1 MPPDPI
7 RRIDVFGHELHY
19 AHGTYV
25 MSGGRAAES
34 QSSTLVRVTTAAG
47 VEGWGESCPLG
58 TTYLPAFAEGG
69 RAAIREMAPS
79 LLGVD
84 ATNLA
89 AVGAAMDGALMGHAY
104 AKSPIDVAC
113 WDILGKI
120 SGQPVCNLLG
130 GRLNES
136 FQLYEAVPLAA
147 PQEMAAYVT
156 ERRAAGIR
164 HFQLKV
170 GNKPRADAERVEAVL
185 RVATADDLLV
195 ADANGGWRFQ
205 DAVVA
210 ARLLGELGGVHLEQ
224 PCATLAEC
232 RRIRALTDLPM
243 VLDECVSDPASLIE
257 AADAGAGAINLKIGK
272 VGGLSRARVMR
283 DLAVSLGVAL
293 TVEDTWGGDV
303 TTAAVAHLAASV
315 PPRSLFTVS
324 FFNDWTAEHVAGYTP
339 RSQNGQGAAPN
350 GPGLGIEVDASMLG
364 EPLFSVSEG
373 LRT

>member
-1 MPPDPI
+1 MALPDPI
-7 RRIDVFGHELHY
+7 RRIDVFGYELHY

-34 QSSTLVRVTTAAG
+34 QSSTLVRVTTESG

-69 RAAIREMAPS
+69 RAAIREIAPS

-84 ATNLA
+84 ATNPA
-89 AVGAAMDGALMGHAY
+89 AVGAAMDAALMGHAY

-113 WDILGKI
+113 LDITGKVN
-120 SGQPVCNLLG
+120 GQPVCNLLG

-136 FQLYEAVPLAA
+136 FQLYEAVPLGPPA
-147 PQEMAAYVT
+147 EMAAYVT
-156 ERRAAGIR
+156 ERKRAGIR

-170 GNKPRADAERVEAVL
+170 GNAPADDAARVEAVL
-185 RVATADDLLV
+185 GVVDADDLLV

-210 ARLLGELGGVHLEQ
+210 ARLLGALGGIHLEQ
-224 PCATLAEC
+224 PCVTLAEC

-243 VLDECVSDPASLIE
+243 VLDECVSDPESLIG

-283 DLAVSLGVAL
+283 DLAASLGVAL
-293 TVEDTWGGDV
+293 TIEDTWGGDV

-324 FFNDWTAEHVAGYTP
+324 FFNDWTAEHVAGYAP
-339 RSQNGQGAAPN
+339 RSVDGQGSAPV

-364 EPLFSVSEG
+364 EPLFSVA
-373 LRT
+373 